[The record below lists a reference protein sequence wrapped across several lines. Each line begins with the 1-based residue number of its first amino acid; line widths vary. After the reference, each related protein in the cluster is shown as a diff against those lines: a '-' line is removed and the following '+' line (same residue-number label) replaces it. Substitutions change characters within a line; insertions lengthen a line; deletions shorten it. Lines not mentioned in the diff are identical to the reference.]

1 MDALR
6 LVVGGAVPAAHAVL
20 DVLDRDGQVRQ
31 TVAVNRFPLRIGRA
45 LDNDVVLADPHVAPH
60 HLRIEA
66 GGEGD
71 AGVVLVV
78 GDTCNGVQIGAQ
90 RRVAGDRQA
99 LPAVGSAIELTL
111 GRTAL
116 RLRLPGHTLAAELPL
131 AAAVPG
137 RRHAAQVLLAALLML
152 GGLLFDSWLDNDPEG
167 WTRTAVSLALG
178 SLALAAVWAGAWALL
193 SKTFTRAS
201 RFSWHL
207 RVFLL
212 AVFALQVVSSVPRG
226 LAFALSWPA
235 LASFGFVATYA
246 VAGVAFY
253 CHLLAVEPQRP
264 RLMRAVA
271 LAGVAAAIGLS
282 LWQNQQRGGRLG
294 EALYLSHLFPPAL
307 RVARPVNTGTFM
319 QGVAALQVDLDKKA
333 KDKSGGDVGGGEDD

>member
-1 MDALR
+1 MDALS
-6 LVVGGAVPAAHAVL
+6 LLAGAVPPPAAPAVL

-31 TVAVNRFPLRIGRA
+31 TLVVHHFPLRIGRA

-60 HLRIEA
+60 HVRI
-66 GGEGD
+66 D
-71 AGVVLVV
+71 AGDEGLQLVV
-78 GDTCNGVQIGAQ
+78 GDTRNGVLLGAL
-90 RRVAGDRQA
+90 RLAAGEARA
-99 LPAVGSAIELTL
+99 LPAAGAAIELTL

-137 RRHAAQVLLAALLML
+137 RRHAAQIVVAAVLML
-152 GGLLFDSWLDNDPEG
+152 AGLLFDSWLDNDPDG
-167 WTRTAVSLALG
+167 WPRTAISLVLG

-193 SKTFTRAS
+193 SKTFTRVS

-212 AVFALQVVSSVPRG
+212 AVFALQWVGVLPHL
-226 LAFALSWPA
+226 LAFVFSWPA
-235 LASFGFVATYA
+235 LASFGFIATYA

-264 RLMRAVA
+264 RLMRGVA

-282 LWQNQQRGGRLG
+282 LWQNQQRGDRLG
-294 EALYLSHLFPPAL
+294 DALYMSHLFPPAL
-307 RVARPVNTGTFM
+307 RVAQPVNTDTFM
-319 QGVAALQVDLDKKA
+319 QGVVALQAGLDKSA
-333 KDKSGGDVGGGEDD
+333 KDKSSGDAAGRDDE